1 MKHPLLAVPEAYHRG
16 EHVGMISICS
26 AHPLVIEAALDF
38 TREQGGNTVLIEA
51 TCNQVNQHGGYT
63 GMTPMEFR
71 HFVEEIA
78 AKVNVETSRIILGG
92 DHLGPNPWK
101 HLTAGQAMEEAEAM
115 TRAYAEAGFSKLHL
129 DTSVGCRGEPAALA
143 DEDVARRA
151 ARLAAISE
159 QHKKGLDPVY
169 VIGTEVPVPG
179 GATDG
184 LDHVEPTRPEAVA
197 RTYEMHK
204 AAFRELG
211 LQEAFSRVIALVVQP
226 GVEFGNPGV
235 IHFDARKAQAL
246 SATLEAFP
254 SIVFE
259 AHSTDF
265 QTGEGLGELVENGFA
280 ILKVGPWLTF
290 ALREALYS
298 LDGLADVLDGHAPK
312 GRLMAT
318 MELAMKA
325 APGYWENHYS
335 GNERELWLQRHFSF
349 SDRIRYYWPTAA
361 VDGAVDELL
370 KRLTDRRVP
379 APVRNQFFPAY
390 GLEAEPAAGRE
401 LILEAVKDVLRL
413 YRRATGTSA
422 VANVRRPQGAAA
434 S

>member
-1 MKHPLLAVPEAYHRG
+1 MKHPLLAIPEAYHRG
-16 EHVGMISICS
+16 EHVGMISVCS
-26 AHPLVIEAALDF
+26 AHPLVIEAVLDF
-38 TREQGGNTVLIEA
+38 TREQGNTILIEA

-63 GMTPMEFR
+63 GMTPMDFR

-78 AKVNVETSRIILGG
+78 AKANVETSRIILGG

-101 HLTAGQAMEEAEAM
+101 HLPAGAAMEEAEVM

-129 DTSVGCRGEPAALA
+129 DTSMGCRGEPAALA

-159 QHKKGLDPVY
+159 QHKRGLDPVY

-179 GATDG
+179 GATHG
-184 LDHVEPTRPEAVA
+184 LDHVVPTRPEAVA
-197 RTYEMHK
+197 QTYKMHE

-226 GVEFGNPGV
+226 GVEFGNSDV
-235 IHFDARKAQAL
+235 IHFDDRKAQAL
-246 SATLEAFP
+246 SAMLKAFP
-254 SIVFE
+254 TVVFE

-265 QTGEGLGELVENGFA
+265 QTGEGLRGLVENGFA

-318 MELAMKA
+318 MDQAMQA
-325 APGYWENHYS
+325 APGFWSNHYS
-335 GNERELWLQRHFSF
+335 GNETELWLQRHFSF
-349 SDRIRYYWPTAA
+349 SDRIRYYWPTAEVASA
-361 VDGAVDELL
+361 VDALL
-370 KRLTDRRVP
+370 ERLADRHVP
-379 APVRNQFFPAY
+379 APVRNQFFPGY
-390 GLEAEPAAGRE
+390 GLGTGPEACRE
-401 LILEAVKDVLRL
+401 LLLEAVKDVLWL
-413 YRRATGTSA
+413 YHHVTGKSA
-422 VANVRRPQGAAA
+422 VANICHPQGNAA

>member
-1 MKHPLLAVPEAYHRG
+1 MKHPLLAIPEAYHRG
-16 EHVGMISICS
+16 EHMGMISVCS
-26 AHPLVIEAALDF
+26 AHPLVIEATLDF
-38 TREQGGNTVLIEA
+38 AREQGNSVLVEA

-71 HFVEEIA
+71 HVVEEIA
-78 AKVNVETSRIILGG
+78 AKVNLETSKIMLGG

-101 HLTAGQAMEEAEAM
+101 HLPAGEAMEKAEAM

-129 DTSVGCRGEPAALA
+129 DTSVGCQGEPATLA

-159 QHKKGLDPVY
+159 RHKGGLDPVY

-179 GATDG
+179 GAAHG
-184 LDHVEPTRPEAVA
+184 LDHVEPTKPEAVVQ
-197 RTYEMHK
+197 TYEMHK

-211 LQEAFSRVIALVVQP
+211 LQDAFSRVIALVVQP
-226 GVEFGNPGV
+226 GVEFGNSGV

-246 SATLEAFP
+246 SVMLKAYPT
-254 SIVFE
+254 IVFE

-265 QTGEGLGELVENGFA
+265 QTGEGLHGLVENGFA

-318 MELAMKA
+318 VEQAMHV
-325 APGYWENHYS
+325 APGYWLNHYS

-349 SDRIRYYWPTAA
+349 SDRIRYYWPAAA
-361 VDGAVDELL
+361 VGSAVDALL
-370 KRLTDRRVP
+370 KRLADRRVP
-379 APVRNQFFPAY
+379 APVRNQFFPGY
-390 GLEAEPAAGRE
+390 GLEAEPSTCRE
-401 LILEAVKDVLRL
+401 LLLEGVKDILRL
-413 YRRATGTSA
+413 YERATGTSV
-422 VANVRRPQGAAA
+422 VANVRHPQGDAKL
-434 S
+434 